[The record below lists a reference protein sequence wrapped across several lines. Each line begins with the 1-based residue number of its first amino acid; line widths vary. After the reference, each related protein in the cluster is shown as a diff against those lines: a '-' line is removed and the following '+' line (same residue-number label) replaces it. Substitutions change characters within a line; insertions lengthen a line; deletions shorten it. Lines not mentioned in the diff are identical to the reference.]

1 MRRGLIV
8 VLAIILALFTFS
20 ENEVYKKDIR
30 NRLVIQGIGIDIESN
45 TFSVWNEIELRSIL
59 MDIYSIQLYACVF
72 FNSRKNCISRK
83 KTAFRARFEK
93 NGDFFVIVCL

>member
-30 NRLVIQGIGIDIESN
+30 NRLVIQGIGIDLEN
-45 TFSVWNEIELRSIL
+45 NGPRCGPVP
-59 MDIYSIQLYACVF
+59 
-72 FNSRKNCISRK
+72 
-83 KTAFRARFEK
+83 TATT
-93 NGDFFVIVCL
+93 